1 MTADQYLSEIEQRLR
16 KHFSASRDGYKLPD
30 QDRHRLEGFMQGA
43 VFMGFATS
51 QQLADLMERV
61 HFSVFGKPSPS
72 GERKALASGRKRP
85 STTTTTTSR
94 LTNARALERPCANL
108 SCTLKSQ

>member
-1 MTADQYLSEIEQRLR
+1 MTANQYLSEIEQRLR

-43 VFMGFATS
+43 IFMGFATS

-61 HFSVFGKPSPS
+61 HFSVFGKTIAERREESVSLWPQATIDYNHYDQPAY
-72 GERKALASGRKRP
+72 ERKG
-85 STTTTTTSR
+85 T
-94 LTNARALERPCANL
+94 
-108 SCTLKSQ
+108 

>member
-43 VFMGFATS
+43 IFMGFATS

-61 HFSVFGKPSPS
+61 HFSVFGKTIAERREESASLWPQATIDYNHYDQPAY
-72 GERKALASGRKRP
+72 ERKG
-85 STTTTTTSR
+85 T
-94 LTNARALERPCANL
+94 
-108 SCTLKSQ
+108 

>member
-61 HFSVFGKPSPS
+61 HFSVFGKTIAERRESSASLWQQATIDYNHYDQPAY
-72 GERKALASGRKRP
+72 ERKG
-85 STTTTTTSR
+85 T
-94 LTNARALERPCANL
+94 
-108 SCTLKSQ
+108 

>member
-43 VFMGFATS
+43 IFMGFATS
-51 QQLADLMERV
+51 QHLAGLMDRV
-61 HFSVFGKPSPS
+61 HFSVFGKTIAERREGSASLWPEPAIDYNRYDQPAY
-72 GERKALASGRKRP
+72 ERKG
-85 STTTTTTSR
+85 T
-94 LTNARALERPCANL
+94 
-108 SCTLKSQ
+108 

>member
-51 QQLADLMERV
+51 QQLLWR
-61 HFSVFGKPSPS
+61 SL
-72 GERKALASGRKRP
+72 R
-85 STTTTTTSR
+85 
-94 LTNARALERPCANL
+94 
-108 SCTLKSQ
+108 